1 MFKNPIERGRA
12 VLLRNSDKRKLHERV
27 VKTFGASASPVF
39 DPKNDD
45 IQETHTKARHVLYVS
60 SGEPLFFTDAAN
72 ALLPTVY
79 ALWRVPKLV
88 RRVLI
93 PANVAPFIFK
103 GANLMLPGVI
113 GGLDPADSAWK
124 QDDVCSVVVR
134 GNRNPIAVGRIACDR
149 EQAKARQGVAVTIL
163 HLYKDYLWGFGSK
176 KLLPE
181 EPDSEEEDEEDEEE
195 EEETEVA
202 EEVTEQVEEEAKEEV
217 VEKPVEEPVVE
228 TKEHVEMSM
237 DDLLRESLLRA
248 VRIRGEAE

>member
-1 MFKNPIERGRA
+1 MFKYPFERGRA

-27 VKTFGASASPVF
+27 VKTFGVSASPVF

-45 IQETHTKARHVLYVS
+45 IQETHTKARHVLYMS

-72 ALLPTVY
+72 ALLPSVY

-88 RRVLI
+88 RRVFI

-181 EPDSEEEDEEDEEE
+181 EPDSEEEEEE
-195 EEETEVA
+195 EEEVV
-202 EEVTEQVEEEAKEEV
+202 EEVSEEAKE
-217 VEKPVEEPVVE
+217 KPAEEPVVE
-228 TKEHVEMSM
+228 TKEEETEHVEMSM
-237 DDLLRESLLRA
+237 TE
-248 VRIRGEAE
+248 I